1 MRLATLAGLFLLAL
15 VAVGIAAGLAPL
27 ALASAPLLVPALID
41 AACLVAR
48 PVEKARAATFVARAS
63 QKLQE
68 ISPHVVGIT
77 GSYGKTSTKNL
88 VAHLL
93 GGAYSVVA
101 SPGNFNNQLGLART
115 VNDHLSPGTD
125 VLVAEMGTYGKGE
138 IAEMCSWIRPEVA
151 VITAVGPVHL
161 ERFGTAEA
169 VLQAKAEI
177 FGTASIA
184 VLNCDDVLLR
194 DLARELSNT
203 LRVVRCSAVDASAD
217 AFVQPG
223 VDRHL
228 LYAVGKSLGEVASN
242 HAPTNLACA
251 VGVALAMKIP
261 SEVLAARLDGLPVSE
276 HRGFVGRNARQVTV
290 IDDTYNSN
298 PAGAARAVQ
307 LLERSA
313 NEDFAKNA
321 SQCCTDF
328 IVLSRTN
335 RKALLRGAAGGP
347 ARVMT
352 LRNLK
357 EATAWVKKELGP
369 GDAVLYENDLP
380 DHFP

>member
-1 MRLATLAGLFLLAL
+1 MPRR
-15 VAVGIAAGLAPL
+15 IWR
-27 ALASAPLLVPALID
+27 
-41 AACLVAR
+41 AR
-48 PVEKARAATFVARAS
+48 
-63 QKLQE
+63 
-68 ISPHVVGIT
+68 
-77 GSYGKTSTKNL
+77 
-88 VAHLL
+88 
-93 GGAYSVVA
+93 
-101 SPGNFNNQLGLART
+101 
-115 VNDHLSPGTD
+115 
-125 VLVAEMGTYGKGE
+125 
-138 IAEMCSWIRPEVA
+138 
-151 VITAVGPVHL
+151 
-161 ERFGTAEA
+161 
-169 VLQAKAEI
+169 
-177 FGTASIA
+177 
-184 VLNCDDVLLR
+184 
-194 DLARELSNT
+194 
-203 LRVVRCSAVDASAD
+203 
-217 AFVQPG
+217 
-223 VDRHL
+223 
-228 LYAVGKSLGEVASN
+228 
-242 HAPTNLACA
+242 

-313 NEDFAKNA
+313 SKGSRRVVVTPGMVELGRLQAGANEDFAKNA

-335 RKALLRGAAGGP
+335 RKALLRGAAGGS

-352 LRNLK
+352 FRNLK